1 MPSSFF
7 LYLFLCSL
15 GRDRFP
21 DIILLHAESRIT
33 VKPVDPVYYTI
44 RFLNWDGAELQ
55 NSQVLEGNM
64 PVYNGTIPVRP
75 EDEQYTYSFSGWQPE
90 IVAATA
96 NADYTAQFTA
106 TEKSA
111 TGIEEIDASQI
122 VNGKSSNRKLMI
134 DGILYI
140 LRPDG
145 KVYDMTGQEVR

>member
-1 MPSSFF
+1 
-7 LYLFLCSL
+7 
-15 GRDRFP
+15 
-21 DIILLHAESRIT
+21 
-33 VKPVDPVYYTI
+33 
-44 RFLNWDGAELQ
+44 
-55 NSQVLEGNM
+55 M